1 MQYILP
7 KMPHQM
13 SKRQNPAPGEE
24 SSVTISFK
32 SVRDATFH
40 TKLPPQPLSTGVAD
54 VKHAFAGQ
62 QNLPEDR
69 VRLLHK
75 KRPCPETKTLKD
87 LVSPGQAEVEFSFM
101 IMGGAGHTTSST
113 ATVPDGRIKE
123 GASHLGGAGKDGQA
137 PAETPTPA
145 AHLHKDEFWQDL
157 KGFLRGRCDNDDEAG
172 KISDVFRRAWTEH
185 DSQK

>member
-13 SKRQNPAPGEE
+13 SKRQNLAPGEE
-24 SSVTISFK
+24 PSVTISFK

-40 TKLPPQPLSTGVAD
+40 AKLLPQPLSTGVFD

-62 QNLPEDR
+62 QNLPEDK
-69 VRLLHK
+69 VRLLYK

-101 IMGGAGHTTSST
+101 VMGGAGHTTSST
-113 ATVPDGRIKE
+113 ATTPDGRTKE
-123 GASHLGGAGKDGQA
+123 GSSYLGRAGKDGQA
-137 PAETPTPA
+137 PAATPTLA
-145 AHLHKDEFWQDL
+145 GHLEKDEFWQDL
-157 KGFLRGRCDNDDEAG
+157 KGFLRGRCDNDSEAE
-172 KISDVFRRAWTEH
+172 KISDVFRRAWIEH
-185 DSQK
+185 DS